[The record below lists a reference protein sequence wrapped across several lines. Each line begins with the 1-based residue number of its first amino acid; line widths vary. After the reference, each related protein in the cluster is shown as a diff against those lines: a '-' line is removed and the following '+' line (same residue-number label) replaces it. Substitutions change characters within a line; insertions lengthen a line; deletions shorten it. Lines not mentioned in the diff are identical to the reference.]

1 MLTKI
6 LREELDFNGLVF
18 SEGAGIGILV
28 YEQIVSTMK
37 EAGELCLK
45 AGVDVSIWNEDGY
58 MNAMRENVQEG
69 KVSIE
74 TVDRSVRRI
83 LRIKF
88 LLGLFENPYVDV
100 EKAVKEA
107 NTKESRELALQTSRE
122 GIVLLKN
129 EKNLLPLNKNI
140 KSIAVIG
147 PNADA
152 GKETAW

>member
-1 MLTKI
+1 MATYPSIDGEVTHGSEKLLTKI
-6 LREELDFNGLVF
+6 LREELDFNGLVIC
-18 SEGAGIGILV
+18 EGEGISILV

-45 AGVDVSIWNEDGY
+45 AGVDVSIWHEDGY

-83 LRIKF
+83 LRIKY

-100 EKAVKEA
+100 EQGSK
-107 NTKESRELALQTSRE
+107 RR
-122 GIVLLKN
+122 
-129 EKNLLPLNKNI
+129 
-140 KSIAVIG
+140 
-147 PNADA
+147 
-152 GKETAW
+152 